1 MSDTA
6 KGFLAGVLLIACV
19 WAATGLLGN
28 SSETVDATATT
39 ISSTIT
45 TAASGAQPSTAE
57 TQTSEPTSTLAQ
69 ELTAVPFSDLD
80 TIGLDELPPEA
91 VDTINLILEG
101 GPYPFSKDDG
111 VFQNR
116 EGILPDFERG
126 HYREYTVITPGSDD
140 RGARRIVAGE
150 RGEIYYT
157 ADHYNSFREVL
168 L

>member
-19 WAATGLLGN
+19 WAATGLLGD
-28 SSETVDATATT
+28 SSETVDATNTAPTVTTPVSSGEPTTAKSQISQATT
-39 ISSTIT
+39 
-45 TAASGAQPSTAE
+45 
-57 TQTSEPTSTLAQ
+57 TLA
-69 ELTAVPFSDLD
+69 EIPSAVQFSDLD
-80 TIGLDELPPEA
+80 SISLDELPPEA
-91 VDTINLILEG
+91 IDTINLILEG
-101 GPYPFSKDDG
+101 GPYPFRNDDG

-116 EGILPDFERG
+116 EGILPDFDRG

>member
-19 WAATGLLGN
+19 WAATGLLGD
-28 SSETVDATATT
+28 SSETVDATN
-39 ISSTIT
+39 S
-45 TAASGAQPSTAE
+45 PSTVTTPMPGGEQRTAK
-57 TQTSEPTSTLAQ
+57 TQTSQPTTTLA
-69 ELTAVPFSDLD
+69 EKPTAVQFSDLGS
-80 TIGLDELPPEA
+80 ISLDELPPEA
-91 VDTINLILEG
+91 VDTIDLILEG
-101 GPYPFSKDDG
+101 GPYPFSNDDG